1 MSGGSVAG
9 QVREALRLVF
19 DPELGMSV
27 VALGLIYSIDVG
39 GGTAR
44 IRMTLTARGCPL
56 HDVMLDGVRA
66 AALTVPGVAQAEV
79 ELVFDPPWT
88 PAMIGACHR

>member
-44 IRMTLTARGCPL
+44 SASS
-56 HDVMLDGVRA
+56 
-66 AALTVPGVAQAEV
+66 
-79 ELVFDPPWT
+79 
-88 PAMIGACHR
+88 